1 MRVCKEEQYIN
12 TIFENVMCVRRDEFA
27 RFYEDIAAADCL
39 IPVGEG
45 RSQCALYIG
54 LGQIRKE
61 VKTIDDIDF
70 PGRNIEEAAPI
81 LEKEYDRIALVVNSG
96 SGETSIPKRTVE
108 QLIKYIEGTGS
119 EKFTIDAIVSN
130 TKSSIGRVNEK
141 DFGTVIELK
150 GREKAPN
157 SAEEFL
163 KHGIMN
169 DIYELGSMLLMQK
182 TKEAINEGL
191 DAQAVFRKMEEEMR
205 VVGRLI
211 DEYVTSEPH
220 ECLIEKMERRG
231 HVIIGGLGPA
241 RKVARMTV
249 IRLQHVKRAIG
260 DEAYLAGPLAPKPR
274 AGDILISISWS
285 GETDPVLK
293 WCEEFKAFG
302 AYTYSIV
309 GRRSTLSEMTES
321 FMIRASPVEFYE
333 RAAFLLSP
341 LPLKLVKRLYKR
353 GFKLPEYVMSWYH
366 SVTH

>member
-1 MRVCKEEQYIN
+1 MSVCEEEQYIN
-12 TIFENVMCVRRDEFA
+12 TIFENVMSVRQDKFE
-27 RFYEDIAAADCL
+27 RFYNDIAEADCL

-54 LGQIRKE
+54 LSQIHKE

-96 SGETSIPKRTVE
+96 SGETAIPKRTVE
-108 QLIKYIEGTGS
+108 QLVRYIEETGS
-119 EKFTIDAIVSN
+119 DKFTIDAIVSN
-130 TKSSIGRVNEK
+130 PNSSIGRVDRKE
-141 DFGTVIELK
+141 FGTVIELK
-150 GREKAPN
+150 GRERVPN
-157 SAEEFL
+157 SAKEFL

-191 DAQAVFRKMEEEMR
+191 DAQAVFRKMEEEMKI
-205 VVGRLI
+205 VGRLI
-211 DEYVTSEPH
+211 DEYVTSEQL
-220 ECLIEKMERRG
+220 ECLIEKLERRG

-249 IRLQHVKRAIG
+249 IRLQHVKRAVG

-274 AGDILISISWS
+274 AGDILIAISWS

-309 GRRSTLSEMTES
+309 GRPSKLSRMTES
-321 FMIRASPVEFYE
+321 FIVRSSPVEFYE

-341 LPLKLVKRLYKR
+341 LPLKLVERLDKR
-353 GFKLPEYVMSWYH
+353 GFKLPEYVMNWYH